1 MAQIG
6 VEMNSAARD
15 GKPQPKLCIVEH
27 SDKPELQKLKSTKD
41 RCKAIDVATILGQI
55 TGTNRCIGVFD
66 LICMMTFQR
75 SESTNC
81 PKITPSRQFQMHCTA
96 YYSNTRV
103 YFDRICQAVFFYK
116 L

>member
-27 SDKPELQKLKSTKD
+27 SDKPELQKLKSTILKMAAYDPKD

-66 LICMMTFQR
+66 LLYR
-75 SESTNC
+75 S
-81 PKITPSRQFQMHCTA
+81 A
-96 YYSNTRV
+96 
-103 YFDRICQAVFFYK
+103 
-116 L
+116 